1 MECGVMVFQA
11 FETRRITCGRS
22 SAHADGSK
30 PTKLHEEY
38 LRKSSLSQ
46 RGSWRGNGLSLMV
59 AFHSGR
65 THNLFAAHTLGG
77 GHNYIYDWAAMA
89 AAARPGS
96 SIGRSQ

>member
-1 MECGVMVFQA
+1 MECGIMVFQA
-11 FETRRITCGRS
+11 FETRRITYGMS
-22 SAHADGSK
+22 SAHA
-30 PTKLHEEY
+30 LHEEY

-59 AFHSGR
+59 AFRSGR
-65 THNLFAAHTLGG
+65 THNLFAVHTLGG